1 MLAIPSPGNPA
12 DFARRRREAAVRG
25 LRLRRLSPSPRD
37 LVYSTGEVLMSGTD
51 GPNSRPGENG
61 VPGDEVPRER
71 RLAKTK
77 PVARRAAVKRAIS
90 RHRLEDFHQ
99 TLTGLA
105 IAVFGEQATVVAHLR
120 TASGRE
126 WLTFVVDAADPASVV
141 QYEDF
146 LPRERAFWT
155 AYAQIIKPVGA
166 RFMVAIRPAR
176 GWCRVEALA
185 PMFSTMQPAEIV
197 T

>member
-1 MLAIPSPGNPA
+1 
-12 DFARRRREAAVRG
+12 
-25 LRLRRLSPSPRD
+25 
-37 LVYSTGEVLMSGTD
+37 MSGTD
-51 GPNSRPGENG
+51 RPGNRAGNRAEADG
-61 VPGDEVPRER
+61 KVVEER
-71 RLAKTK
+71 RLTKTK

-90 RHRLEDFHQ
+90 HNRLEDFHH

-105 IAVFGEQATVVAHLR
+105 IAVFGEQATVVAHIR

-146 LPRERAFWT
+146 LPRERAFWI
-155 AYAQIIKPVGA
+155 AYAQLVKPVGA
-166 RFMVAIRPAR
+166 RFMVAVRPAR

-185 PMFSTMQPAEIV
+185 PLFSTMQPPEIV

>member
-1 MLAIPSPGNPA
+1 
-12 DFARRRREAAVRG
+12 
-25 LRLRRLSPSPRD
+25 
-37 LVYSTGEVLMSGTD
+37 MSGTD
-51 GPNSRPGENG
+51 KPERADSGAESAAEAG
-61 VPGDEVPRER
+61 VRRER
-71 RLAKTK
+71 RIGGTK
-77 PVARRAAVKRAIS
+77 PVARRAAVHRAIA
-90 RHRLEDFHQ
+90 RHRLEDFQH

-105 IAVFGEQATVVAHLR
+105 IAVFGEQATVVAHIR
-120 TASGRE
+120 TSAGRE

-141 QYEDF
+141 QYDEF

-155 AYAQIIKPVGA
+155 AYAQIVKPVGA

-185 PMFSTMQPAEIV
+185 PLFSTMQPPDIV

>member
-1 MLAIPSPGNPA
+1 
-12 DFARRRREAAVRG
+12 
-25 LRLRRLSPSPRD
+25 
-37 LVYSTGEVLMSGTD
+37 MSGTD
-51 GPNSRPGENG
+51 KPNRADSASDARPDGA
-61 VPGDEVPRER
+61 VLRER
-71 RLAKTK
+71 RLGTTK
-77 PVARRAAVKRAIS
+77 PVARRAAVKRAIA
-90 RHRLEDFHQ
+90 RHRLEDFHE
-99 TLTGLA
+99 TLAGLA

-120 TASGRE
+120 GAGGRE

-146 LPRERAFWT
+146 LPREQAFWT
-155 AYAQIIKPVGA
+155 AYAQITKPVGA

-185 PMFSTMQPAEIV
+185 PLFSTMQPADVV

>member
-1 MLAIPSPGNPA
+1 
-12 DFARRRREAAVRG
+12 
-25 LRLRRLSPSPRD
+25 LRLQPNVGESRD
-37 LVYSTGEVLMSGTD
+37 TQYSTREVTMSGTEKPETTGSAGD
-51 GPNSRPGENG
+51 AGG
-61 VPGDEVPRER
+61 VRER
-71 RLAKTK
+71 RLGKKK
-77 PVARRAAVKRAIS
+77 PVARRAAVKRAIG
-90 RHRLEDFHQ
+90 RYRLEDFHH

-120 TASGRE
+120 ESSGRE

-155 AYAQIIKPVGA
+155 AYAQITKPVGA

-185 PMFSTMQPAEIV
+185 PLFSTMQPNEIV
-197 T
+197 N

>member
-1 MLAIPSPGNPA
+1 
-12 DFARRRREAAVRG
+12 
-25 LRLRRLSPSPRD
+25 
-37 LVYSTGEVLMSGTD
+37 MSGTD
-51 GPNSRPGENG
+51 KPESPDGTGAEVEPG
-61 VPGDEVPRER
+61 VRRER

-90 RHRLEDFHQ
+90 RQRLEDFHQ
-99 TLTGLA
+99 TLTTLA
-105 IAVFGEQATVVAHLR
+105 IAVFGAQATVVAHIR

-155 AYAQIIKPVGA
+155 AYAQIVKPVST

-185 PMFSTMQPAEIV
+185 PMFSTLQPADSV

>member
-1 MLAIPSPGNPA
+1 
-12 DFARRRREAAVRG
+12 
-25 LRLRRLSPSPRD
+25 
-37 LVYSTGEVLMSGTD
+37 MSGTD
-51 GPNSRPGENG
+51 GPKSRPGERRE
-61 VPGDEVPRER
+61 PDEAVQRER
-71 RLAKTK
+71 RLTKTK

-90 RHRLEDFHQ
+90 RHRLEDFHH

-155 AYAQIIKPVGA
+155 AYAQIVKPVGA